1 MPQTQSTH
9 AAAGAS
15 LTAQLLPILRRPVS
29 ARDRERATLHVLD
42 WVGCAV
48 IGATT
53 PPGRVMM
60 NYGALQ
66 PAGPCKAIGVGDVRP
81 ETAAFVNG
89 SYGNVLEM
97 DDIHRTSILHPGPV
111 VVPAALACAQSLGAD
126 AASFLDAVVRG
137 YDAVIRI
144 GASVG
149 LGHYKFF
156 HNTSTCGPFGAA
168 AACGFLL
175 GLDDAG
181 LVHALGNAGTT
192 AGGFWQV
199 RHEDAMSKQLHNA
212 RAAQSG
218 LVAALLASRGF
229 TGPAHILE
237 GPHGFY
243 AAVCPDAKPEVV
255 TADPEGPWLMY
266 DTSFKPWA
274 ACRHAHSTIDATL
287 AVRHQVD
294 PDEVESVTVRTY
306 SDAVAF
312 CDRPDPAT
320 VADAKFSLP
329 HVVAVTLIDGPPT
342 LASFDMAAVGRAP
355 IAAFRPRVHLEVA
368 EPWDSDYP
376 EHYGA
381 EVLASGIQDR
391 SPNHTRFVTVAGED
405 HAPTGEDRTS
415 LAFTFAHEDRPAQ
428 LVAAL
433 QEFASRSINLSK
445 IESRPSK
452 EKLGTYIFLVDVHG
466 HRLDAPLA
474 EALATIEK
482 KCSVFRILGSYP
494 RFRAEGRSS

>member
-1 MPQTQSTH
+1 MSYGEAWDGSSGVFAGVFVGRHVTIARNGHPKGAVPDPHMPQTQSTH
-9 AAAGAS
+9 AAPGAGAS
-15 LTAQLLPILRRPVS
+15 LTAQLVPILRRPVS

-53 PPGRVMM
+53 PPGQVMM

-97 DDIHRTSILHPGPV
+97 EDIHRTSILHPGPV

-156 HNTSTCGPFGAA
+156 HSTSTCGPFGAA

-229 TGPAHILE
+229 TGPARILE

-287 AVRHQVD
+287 AVRDQVD

-342 LASFDMAAVGRAP
+342 LGSFDMAAVNRAP

-368 EPWDSDYP
+368 EPWDSNYP

-381 EVLASGIQDR
+381 EVEFKLRDGRTIKSQAKDALGDPGNPVGDDTVIAKARELMAAGGVLPDR
-391 SPNHTRFVTVAGED
+391 IEAIAEKTR
-405 HAPTGEDRTS
+405 
-415 LAFTFAHEDRPAQ
+415 
-428 LVAAL
+428 
-433 QEFASRSINLSK
+433 
-445 IESRPSK
+445 
-452 EKLGTYIFLVDVHG
+452 
-466 HRLDAPLA
+466 
-474 EALATIEK
+474 ALAAGGTLED
-482 KCSVFRILGSYP
+482 LTALLP
-494 RFRAEGRSS
+494 

>member
-1 MPQTQSTH
+1 MPQTQSSH
-9 AAAGAS
+9 AAHDAGAS
-15 LTAQLLPILRRPVS
+15 LTAQLVTILRRPVTVQ
-29 ARDRERATLHVLD
+29 DRERATLHVLD
-42 WVGCAV
+42 WIGCAV

-60 NYGALQ
+60 DYGALQ
-66 PAGPCKAIGVGDVRP
+66 PAGPCKAIGVGDVRT
-81 ETAAFVNG
+81 ETAAFANG

-111 VVPAALACAQSLGAD
+111 IVPAALACAQSLGAD
-126 AASFLDAVVRG
+126 AASFLDAMVRG

-156 HNTSTCGPFGAA
+156 HSTSTCGPFGAA

-175 GLDDAG
+175 DLDDAG
-181 LVHALGNAGTT
+181 LVDALGNAGTT

-218 LVAALLASRGF
+218 LVAALLAARGF

-243 AAVCPDAKPEVV
+243 AAVCPDPHPDVV

-274 ACRHAHSTIDATL
+274 ACRHAHATIDATL
-287 AVRHQVD
+287 AVRDQVD
-294 PDEVESVTVRTY
+294 PAEVESVMVRTY
-306 SDAVAF
+306 DDSVAF
-312 CDRPDPAT
+312 CDRPNPAT
-320 VADAKFSLP
+320 VVDAKFSLP
-329 HVVAVTLIDGPPT
+329 HAVAVTLIDGPPT
-342 LASFDMAAVGRAP
+342 LDSFDMATINRAA
-355 IAAFRPRVHLEVA
+355 IVAFRSRVSLEVA
-368 EPWDSDYP
+368 EPYHSDYP

-381 EVLASGIQDR
+381 EVEFKLRDGRTIKSVAKDALGDPGNPVGDETVVAKARELMAVGGVLPDR
-391 SPNHTRFVTVAGED
+391 IDAIVEQTR
-405 HAPTGEDRTS
+405 S
-415 LAFTFAHEDRPAQ
+415 LATGGTLED
-428 LVAAL
+428 LAAL
-433 QEFASRSINLSK
+433 L
-445 IESRPSK
+445 P
-452 EKLGTYIFLVDVHG
+452 
-466 HRLDAPLA
+466 
-474 EALATIEK
+474 
-482 KCSVFRILGSYP
+482 
-494 RFRAEGRSS
+494 

>member
-1 MPQTQSTH
+1 MPQVQPSH
-9 AAAGAS
+9 AAHDAGAS
-15 LTAQLLPILRRPVS
+15 LTAQLVSILRRPVT
-29 ARDRERATLHVLD
+29 AGDRERATLHVLD
-42 WVGCAV
+42 WIGCAV
-48 IGATT
+48 IGSTT

-60 NYGALQ
+60 DYGALQ
-66 PAGPCKAIGVGDVRP
+66 PAGSCRAIGVGDVRA

-89 SYGNVLEM
+89 AYGNVLEM

-126 AASFLDAVVRG
+126 AASFLDGLVRG

-156 HNTSTCGPFGAA
+156 HSTSTCGPFGAA

-175 GLDDAG
+175 DLDDAA
-181 LVHALGNAGTT
+181 LVDALGNAGTT

-199 RHEDAMSKQLHNA
+199 RHEDVMSKQLHNA

-229 TGPAHILE
+229 TGPAQILE

-243 AAVCPDAKPEVV
+243 VAVCPDPKPEVV
-255 TADPEGPWLMY
+255 TADPDGPWLIY

-274 ACRHAHSTIDATL
+274 ACRHAHATIDATL
-287 AVRHQVD
+287 AVRDQVD
-294 PDEVESVTVRTY
+294 PAQVESVMVRTY
-306 SDAVAF
+306 DDAVAF

-320 VADAKFSLP
+320 VVDAKFSLP

-342 LASFDMAAVGRAP
+342 LDSFDMATVKRAP
-355 IAAFRPRVHLEVA
+355 IAAFRPRVNVQVA
-368 EPWDSDYP
+368 EPYDSNYP

-381 EVLASGIQDR
+381 EVEFKLRDGRTIKSEAKDALGDPGNPVSEDSVVAKARELMAAGGVLPDRIDAIVEKTRALASGG
-391 SPNHTRFVTVAGED
+391 TLED
-405 HAPTGEDRTS
+405 
-415 LAFTFAHEDRPAQ
+415 L
-428 LVAAL
+428 AAL
-433 QEFASRSINLSK
+433 L
-445 IESRPSK
+445 P
-452 EKLGTYIFLVDVHG
+452 
-466 HRLDAPLA
+466 
-474 EALATIEK
+474 
-482 KCSVFRILGSYP
+482 
-494 RFRAEGRSS
+494 

>member
-1 MPQTQSTH
+1 MPQAQPTD
-9 AAAGAS
+9 AAQDAGDS
-15 LTAQLLPILRRPVS
+15 LTAQLVGLIRRPVS
-29 ARDRERATLHVLD
+29 AEDRQRATLHVLD

-60 NYGALQ
+60 DYGALQ
-66 PAGPCKAIGVGDVRP
+66 PAGPCKAIGVGDVRA

-89 SYGNVLEM
+89 AYGNVLEM

-111 VVPAALACAQSLGAD
+111 VIPAALACAQSLGAD
-126 AASFLDAVVRG
+126 AGRFLDAVVRG

-149 LGHYKFF
+149 PGHYKFF

-168 AACGFLL
+168 AACGLL
-175 GLDDAG
+175 LDLGDAG

-199 RHEDAMSKQLHNA
+199 RHEDVMSKQLHNA

-229 TGPAHILE
+229 TGPANILE

-243 AAVCPDAKPEVV
+243 AAVCPDARPEAV
-255 TADPEGPWLMY
+255 TADPDGAWLMY

-287 AVRHQVD
+287 ELRDQID
-294 PDEVESVTVRTY
+294 PAEVEHVTVRSY
-306 SDAVAF
+306 GDAVAF

-320 VADAKFSLP
+320 AVDAKFSFQ
-329 HVVAVTLIDGPPT
+329 HAVAVTLFDGPPT
-342 LASFDMAAVGRAP
+342 LDSFDLAAIGRAN
-355 IAAFRPRVHLEVA
+355 IAAFRRRVSVEVA
-368 EPWDSDYP
+368 EPYDSAYP

-381 EVLASGIQDR
+381 EVEFTLRGGRTLKAE
-391 SPNHTRFVTVAGED
+391 SPEALGDPGKPVGED
-405 HAPTGEDRTS
+405 SVIAKARELMGAGGVLPDR
-415 LAFTFAHEDRPAQ
+415 ADPI
-428 LVAAL
+428 V
-433 QEFASRSINLSK
+433 
-445 IESRPSK
+445 
-452 EKLGTYIFLVDVHG
+452 EKT
-466 HRLDAPLA
+466 R
-474 EALATIEK
+474 ALATGGTLED
-482 KCSVFRILGSYP
+482 LTALLP
-494 RFRAEGRSS
+494 